1 MRPGRTSTRTPRR
14 SAVRWSRLRVSPS
27 SSGPTART
35 SFDARSSMAWRPI
48 ARRRAA
54 IASRTSTTTSSRR
67 PDGPR
72 PALGQAPRQTATTIR
87 RAVNVVVYV
96 SDALRTD
103 HLGCYGSRWVN
114 TKTVDELAAG
124 GVRYTQAISSAPWT
138 APSTTSIVTG
148 VYAHHHG
155 YLHWDATL
163 EPSVETMFRAFGA
176 HGYEV
181 GSFVFDTNYLFKELP
196 EANVLGTS
204 ETLDGAVEFL
214 RANREKP
221 FLLYVHNW
229 ATHMPYDIVH
239 ADRKNWLAAKQEVIS
254 GIQSDSA
261 SALEAMREGNRTA
274 VERQS
279 EVLVASFLD
288 ELESLGLRESTV
300 FAFLSDHG
308 ESWGERFESKDDVKG
323 VYHMHGATLHD
334 EIVHVPLVLSAP
346 GRLEPAV
353 VESQVRTADL
363 VPTLLD
369 LAGLPARET
378 DGASL
383 LEVDGDRPAV
393 IAGTDMG
400 TLTKLAV
407 RQPPWKLIVHV
418 ESGEEEAYRLDVDP
432 RELSP
437 RDDVPAELRGLVFQ
451 ELESAERHEL
461 TEEEEA
467 TVAKRLSDLGYL

>member
-1 MRPGRTSTRTPRR
+1 
-14 SAVRWSRLRVSPS
+14 
-27 SSGPTART
+27 
-35 SFDARSSMAWRPI
+35 
-48 ARRRAA
+48 
-54 IASRTSTTTSSRR
+54 
-67 PDGPR
+67 
-72 PALGQAPRQTATTIR
+72 
-87 RAVNVVVYV
+87 VNVVVYV

-103 HLGCYGSRWVN
+103 HLGCYGARYVD
-114 TKTVDELAAG
+114 TRTIDELAGG
-124 GVRYTQAISSAPWT
+124 GVRYAQAITAAPWT

-148 VYAHHHG
+148 IYPHHHG

-163 EPSVETMFRAFGA
+163 EPSVETMFRAFSA
-176 HGYEV
+176 HGFEV
-181 GSFVFDTNYLFKELP
+181 ASFVFDTNYLFTDLP

-204 ETLDGAVEFL
+204 ETLDGAVEWL
-214 RANREKP
+214 RASRDKP

-239 ADRKNWLAAKQEVIS
+239 ADRKNWLAAKQEVIA

-261 SALEAMREGNRTA
+261 SALEDMKEGYRKA

-288 ELESLGLRESTV
+288 ELESLRLRENTV

-308 ESWGERFESKDDVKG
+308 ESWGERFASKEDVQG
-323 VYHMHGATLHD
+323 VYHMHGATLFD

-353 VESQVRTADL
+353 VEWQVRTVDL

-400 TLTKLAV
+400 ALTKLAI
-407 RQPPWKLIVHV
+407 RQPPWKLILHV
-418 ESGEEEAYRLDVDP
+418 ESGEEETYRLDVDP

-437 RDDVPAELRGLVFQ
+437 REDVPAELRGLVFQ

>member
-1 MRPGRTSTRTPRR
+1 M
-14 SAVRWSRLRVSPS
+14 
-27 SSGPTART
+27 
-35 SFDARSSMAWRPI
+35 
-48 ARRRAA
+48 
-54 IASRTSTTTSSRR
+54 
-67 PDGPR
+67 
-72 PALGQAPRQTATTIR
+72 
-87 RAVNVVVYV
+87 NVVVYV

-103 HLGCYGSRWVN
+103 HLGCYGARYVN
-114 TKTVDELAAG
+114 TKTIDELAAG
-124 GVRYTQAISSAPWT
+124 GVRYSHAISAAPWT

-148 VYAHHHG
+148 MYAHHHG
-155 YLHWDATL
+155 YLHWDAQL
-163 EPSVETMFRAFGA
+163 DPSIETWFRAFSA

-181 GSFVFDTNYLFKELP
+181 ASFVFDTNYLFKDLP
-196 EANVLGTS
+196 EANVVGTS
-204 ETLDGAVEFL
+204 ESLDGAFAFMRE
-214 RANREKP
+214 NREKP

-239 ADRKNWLAAKQEVIS
+239 ADRKNWLAAKQEVIA

-261 SALEAMREGNRTA
+261 SALEAMREGYRKA

-279 EVLVASFLD
+279 EELVASFLE
-288 ELESLGLRESTV
+288 ELESLGLRESTT

-308 ESWGERFESKDDVKG
+308 ESWGERFGDKADVKG
-323 VYHMHGATLHD
+323 VYHMHGATLND
-334 EIVHVPLVLSAP
+334 EIVHVPLILSAP

-353 VESQVRTADL
+353 VDAQVRTVDL

-378 DGASL
+378 DGETL
-383 LEVDGDRPAV
+383 LQVEGDRPAV

-400 TLTKLAV
+400 ALTKLAV
-407 RQPPWKLIVHV
+407 RIPPWKLILHV
-418 ESGEEEAYRLDVDP
+418 ESGEEEAYRLDTDP
-432 RELSP
+432 RELDSRP
-437 RDDVPAELRGLVFQ
+437 ADVPPELRDLVFR

>member
-1 MRPGRTSTRTPRR
+1 
-14 SAVRWSRLRVSPS
+14 
-27 SSGPTART
+27 
-35 SFDARSSMAWRPI
+35 
-48 ARRRAA
+48 
-54 IASRTSTTTSSRR
+54 
-67 PDGPR
+67 
-72 PALGQAPRQTATTIR
+72 
-87 RAVNVVVYV
+87 VNVVVYV

-103 HLGCYGSRWVN
+103 HLGCYGARYVN
-114 TKTVDELAAG
+114 TRTIDELAAG
-124 GVRYTQAISSAPWT
+124 GVRYAQAISAAPWT

-163 EPSVETMFRAFGA
+163 DPSVETIFRAFSA

-181 GSFVFDTNYLFKELP
+181 GSFVFDTNYLFKDLP

-204 ETLDGAVEFL
+204 ETLEGAVGFL

-239 ADRKNWLAAKQEVIS
+239 ADRKNWLAAKEEVIA

-261 SALEAMREGNRTA
+261 SALEAMRERYRAA

-279 EVLVASFLD
+279 EVLVASFLE
-288 ELESLGLRESTV
+288 ELESLGLRESTT

-308 ESWGERFESKDDVKG
+308 ESWGERFADKADVKG
-323 VYHMHGATLHD
+323 VYHMHGATLGD
-334 EIVHVPLVLSAP
+334 EIVQVPLILSAP

-353 VESQVRTADL
+353 VESQVRSVDL
-363 VPTLLD
+363 VPTLLE

-378 DGASL
+378 DGESL
-383 LEVDGDRPAV
+383 LEVAGDRPAV

-400 TLTKLAV
+400 ALTKLAV
-407 RQPPWKLIVHV
+407 RVPPWKLILHV
-418 ESGEEEAYRLDVDP
+418 ESGEEEAYRLDTDP
-432 RELSP
+432 RELDS
-437 RDDVPAELRGLVFQ
+437 RPADMPPELRDFVFR
-451 ELESAERHEL
+451 EVESADRHEL